1 MAQNTVAAGRAWLYS
16 HNIGRNGA
24 AGMGFSQPVSIA
36 AAKDGVV
43 YVSNRATEQN
53 PGGIRVTK
61 FTVDQEY
68 LGEFGRQGLAYGSD
82 EPTTFTWISGV
93 ALDQDGNVYVADE
106 WQCRVAVFDAD
117 GNALRGFGHKGEG
130 EGEMNGP
137 AGMAFDS
144 DDNLWIVNAFNSRI
158 QKFSKDGEYLGG
170 FGSKG
175 HGEAD
180 LEMPY
185 GIEIDANDDIYIA
198 DWGNH
203 RVQKFSQGGTLL
215 RTFSHTVN
223 GKEALNF
230 PTDVSVDNDG
240 DVYVVDCMNDRVVI
254 YDTEGRPLTYLEGDA
269 VEVSKWGQMGLDAN
283 PDMVKAR
290 RRVPDL
296 YEQQRRFVKPV
307 ACTFDRVANLLLV
320 CDTARNRVQVYE
332 KDDEYMDPQIN
343 L

>member
-36 AAKDGVV
+36 AANDGVL
-43 YVSNRATEQN
+43 YVTNRATEQN

-61 FTVDQEY
+61 FTVEQEY

-93 ALDQDGNVYVADE
+93 ALDKVGNVYVADE

-117 GNALRGFGHKGEG
+117 GNPLTGWGVKGEG
-130 EGEMNGP
+130 EGELSGP
-137 AGMAFDS
+137 AGMAFDA
-144 DDNLWIVNAFNSRI
+144 DDNVWVVNSFNSRI
-158 QKFSKDGEYLGG
+158 QKFTKDGQFISG

-175 HGEAD
+175 EAEGQF
-180 LEMPY
+180 EMPD
-185 GIEIDANDDIYIA
+185 GIEIDGNGDLYIA
-198 DWGNH
+198 DWGNN
-203 RVQKFSQGGTLL
+203 RVQKFTPGGTHL
-215 RTFSHTVN
+215 RTFAHQVN
-223 GKEALNF
+223 GRDALNH
-230 PTDVSVDNDG
+230 PTDVCVDGDG
-240 DVYVVDCMNDRVVI
+240 DVYITDWMNDRVVI
-254 YDTEGRPLTYLEGDA
+254 YDPDAKPIAYLEGDA

-296 YEQQRRFVKPV
+296 IEQQRRFVKPA
-307 ACTFDRVANLLLV
+307 ACTYDRDNNLLFV
-320 CDTARNRVQVYE
+320 VDTARNRVQVYE
-332 KDDEYMDPQIN
+332 KDHEYMDPQIN

>member
-36 AAKDGVV
+36 AADDGVL
-43 YVSNRATEQN
+43 YVTNRATEQN

-93 ALDQDGNVYVADE
+93 ALDKSGNVYVADE

-117 GNALRGFGHKGEG
+117 GNPLSGWGVKGEG
-130 EGEMNGP
+130 EGELSGP
-137 AGMAFDS
+137 AGMAFDA
-144 DDNLWIVNAFNSRI
+144 DDNLWVVNSFNSRI
-158 QKFSKDGEYLGG
+158 QKFTRDGQFISG

-175 HGEAD
+175 EAEGQF
-180 LEMPY
+180 EMPD
-185 GIEIDANDDIYIA
+185 GIEIDNNGDLYIA
-198 DWGNH
+198 DWGNN
-203 RVQKFSQGGTLL
+203 RVQKFTAGGTHL
-215 RTFSHTVN
+215 RTFSHQVN
-223 GKEALNF
+223 GRDALNH
-230 PTDVSVDNDG
+230 PTDVCVDGDG
-240 DVYVVDCMNDRVVI
+240 DVYITDWMNDRVVI
-254 YDTEGRPLTYLEGDA
+254 YDPEARPIAYLEGDA

-296 YEQQRRFVKPV
+296 VEQQRRFVKPA
-307 ACTFDRVANLLLV
+307 ACTYDRENNLLFV
-320 CDTARNRVQVYE
+320 VDTARNRVQVYE
-332 KDDEYMDPQIN
+332 KDHEYMDPQIN

>member
-36 AAKDGVV
+36 AAKDGVL
-43 YVSNRATEQN
+43 YVTNRATEQN

-61 FTVDQEY
+61 FTADQEY

-93 ALDQDGNVYVADE
+93 ALDSEGNVYVADE

-117 GNALRGFGHKGEG
+117 GAPLSGVGVKGEG
-130 EGEMNGP
+130 EGELSGP
-137 AGMAFDS
+137 AGMAFDA
-144 DDNLWIVNAFNSRI
+144 DDNLWVVNSFNSRI
-158 QKFSKDGEYLGG
+158 QKFTKDGQFISG

-175 HGEAD
+175 DAEGQF
-180 LEMPY
+180 EMPD
-185 GIEIDANDDIYIA
+185 GIEIDANGDLYIA
-198 DWGNH
+198 DWGNN
-203 RVQKFSQGGTLL
+203 RIQKFTPGGTHL
-215 RTFSHTVN
+215 RTFAHQVN
-223 GKEALNF
+223 GRDALNH
-230 PTDVSVDNDG
+230 PTDVTVDGEG
-240 DVYVVDCMNDRVVI
+240 DVYVTDWMNDRVVI
-254 YDTEGRPLTYLEGDA
+254 YDPEAKPIAYLEGDA

-296 YEQQRRFVKPV
+296 IEQQRRFVKP
-307 ACTFDRVANLLLV
+307 AALTFDRDTNMLFVV
-320 CDTARNRVQVYE
+320 DTARNRVQVYE
-332 KDDEYMDPQIN
+332 KDHEYMDPQIN
-343 L
+343 Q

>member
-36 AAKDGVV
+36 AADDGVL
-43 YVSNRATEQN
+43 YVTNRATEQN

-93 ALDQDGNVYVADE
+93 ALDKAGNVYVADE

-117 GNALRGFGHKGEG
+117 GNPLTGWGVKGDGEG
-130 EGEMNGP
+130 ELNGP
-137 AGMAFDS
+137 AGMAFDA
-144 DDNLWIVNAFNSRI
+144 DDNVWVVNSFNGRI
-158 QKFSKDGEYLGG
+158 QKFTKDGQFISG

-175 HGEAD
+175 EAEGQF
-180 LEMPY
+180 EMPD
-185 GIEIDANDDIYIA
+185 GIEVDNNGDLYIA
-198 DWGNH
+198 DWGNN
-203 RVQKFSQGGTLL
+203 RVQKFTPGGTHL
-215 RTFSHTVN
+215 RTFSHQVN
-223 GKEALNF
+223 GRDALNH
-230 PTDVSVDNDG
+230 PTDVCVDGDG
-240 DVYVVDCMNDRVVI
+240 DVYITDWMNDRVVI
-254 YDTEGRPLTYLEGDA
+254 YDPEAKPIAYLEGDA

-296 YEQQRRFVKPV
+296 IEQQRRFVKPA
-307 ACTFDRVANLLLV
+307 ACTYDRENNLLFV
-320 CDTARNRVQVYE
+320 VDTARNRVQVYE
-332 KDDEYMDPQIN
+332 KDHEYMDPQIN

>member
-36 AAKDGVV
+36 AAKDGVL
-43 YVSNRATEQN
+43 YVTNRATEQN

-61 FTVDQEY
+61 FNVDQEY

-93 ALDQDGNVYVADE
+93 ALDKDGNVYVADE
-106 WQCRVAVFDAD
+106 WQCRVAVFDAE
-117 GNALRGFGHKGEG
+117 GNPLRGFGVKGEG
-130 EGEMNGP
+130 EGELSGP
-137 AGMAFDS
+137 AGMAFDA
-144 DDNLWIVNAFNSRI
+144 DDNLWIVNSFNSRI
-158 QKFSKDGEYLGG
+158 QKFTRDGEFISG

-175 HGEAD
+175 DAEGQF
-180 LEMPY
+180 EMPD
-185 GIEIDANDDIYIA
+185 GIEIDGNGDIYIA
-198 DWGNH
+198 DWGNN
-203 RVQKFSQGGTLL
+203 RIQKFTSGGTHL
-215 RTFSHTVN
+215 RTFAHQVN
-223 GKEALNF
+223 GRDALNH
-230 PTDVSVDNDG
+230 PTDVCVDGDG
-240 DVYVVDCMNDRVVI
+240 DVYITDWMNDRVVI
-254 YDTEGRPLTYLEGDA
+254 YDPEAKPIAYLEGDA

-296 YEQQRRFVKPV
+296 IEQQRKFVKPAAV
-307 ACTFDRVANLLLV
+307 TYDRDSNLLFV
-320 CDTARNRVQVYE
+320 VDTARNRVQVYE
-332 KDDEYMDPQIN
+332 KDHEYMDPQIN